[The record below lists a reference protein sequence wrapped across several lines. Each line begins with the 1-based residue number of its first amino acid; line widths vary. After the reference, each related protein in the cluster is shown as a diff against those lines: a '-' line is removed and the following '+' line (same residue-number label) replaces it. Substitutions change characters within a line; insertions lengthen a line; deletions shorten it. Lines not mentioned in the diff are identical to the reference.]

1 MAYRSFLK
9 SCFRKLK
16 HRPRTHAGHSRKA
29 PPVQPF
35 RFLDLPPEL
44 RNRIYEYAFTGLHD
58 LSPHHLTQVNRQV
71 RVESLQMYHER
82 AFILRI
88 PLQTPAQMLSFL
100 KWIESDPAEPS
111 TIERYAFT
119 YNDIDVGVTSVCFNQ
134 GTLPPSTSC
143 ELARSHDLGYSE
155 EEIMHLA
162 WRHYLGIRY
171 EYLMEDFGAFMLY
184 PPSSRFVKA
193 VQQDT
198 MWIYHGMWFVGQNQP
213 HFPAISPHATEFFAF
228 FINLMIAMAGK
239 KWDKECL
246 RTIASFSSCAVCGL
260 SWRPKAELSR
270 RIFSE
275 SSCFFEAWGY
285 IWQHGTGSILLLFC
299 SAFDFLVTLIPP

>member
-1 MAYRSFLK
+1 
-9 SCFRKLK
+9 
-16 HRPRTHAGHSRKA
+16 
-29 PPVQPF
+29 
-35 RFLDLPPEL
+35 
-44 RNRIYEYAFTGLHD
+44 
-58 LSPHHLTQVNRQV
+58 
-71 RVESLQMYHER
+71 MYHER